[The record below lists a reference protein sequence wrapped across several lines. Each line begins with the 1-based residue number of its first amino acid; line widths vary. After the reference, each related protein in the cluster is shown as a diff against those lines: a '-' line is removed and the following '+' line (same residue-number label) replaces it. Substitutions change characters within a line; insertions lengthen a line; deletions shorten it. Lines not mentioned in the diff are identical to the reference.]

1 MIKQQFKKLKVG
13 DLVEWRNT
21 VTTNANNLGIV
32 VGATEFKTTM
42 CGNGTTQD
50 TSCYQI
56 RVKWNSYEYTSVYT
70 ENDDATIE
78 LIELIAEAKK

>member
-1 MIKQQFKKLKVG
+1 MTKQQFNKLQVG

-21 VTTNANNLGIV
+21 VTTDTNKLGIV

-50 TSCYQI
+50 SSYYQVRI
-56 RVKWNSYEYTSVYT
+56 KWNDYEYTSVYT
-70 ENDDATIE
+70 ENDDSSIE

>member
-1 MIKQQFKKLKVG
+1 MIKEEFNKLQIG

-21 VTTNANNLGIV
+21 VTTDTNKLGIV

-50 TSCYQI
+50 SSYYQVRI
-56 RVKWNSYEYTSVYT
+56 KWNSYEYTSVYT
-70 ENDDATIE
+70 ENDDGAIE